1 MRAWD
6 SWPDGVKREWDVPM
20 GLGEPARKTMKGNNH
35 DHYVNILGETREHSL
50 AEFRKWDDAWLMAV
64 DKGWP

>member
-1 MRAWD
+1 
-6 SWPDGVKREWDVPM
+6 M